1 MGQYNGGMG
10 RFGWKRKCNEP
21 FMYSLGCFPRM
32 PVTKKVQVRIYNTQN
47 VTCFPGSDWNRCGGT
62 SRVDAEFCAWTT
74 SGSFIQV
81 MDFLSLVILCIVAD
95 CLCVTESKSFS
106 HGKELWLISLQI
118 NCTEEPCEYQ
128 RNLQPVLIP
137 VFTWI
142 KKIYTCPWYT
152 ITPSFFRIHLL
163 KLQ

>member
-21 FMYSLGCFPRM
+21 FMYSLGCSPRM

-95 CLCVTESKSFS
+95 CICF
-106 HGKELWLISLQI
+106 
-118 NCTEEPCEYQ
+118 
-128 RNLQPVLIP
+128 
-137 VFTWI
+137 WI
-142 KKIYTCPWYT
+142 KVIFPWKRTLINLLKNKLHGRSLWIPKEFATSFDPCIHLSQEDIYMPT
-152 ITPSFFRIHLL
+152 IYYHSIFFRIHLL